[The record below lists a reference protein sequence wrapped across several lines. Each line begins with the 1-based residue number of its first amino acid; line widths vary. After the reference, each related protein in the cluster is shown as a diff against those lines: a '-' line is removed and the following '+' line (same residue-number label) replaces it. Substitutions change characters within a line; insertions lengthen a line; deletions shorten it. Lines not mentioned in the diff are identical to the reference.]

1 MRKLTIICITLVAII
16 LAVYMQ
22 TGNHGFLSYDDPA
35 YVTGNPHVSSGI
47 TGNNIRWAFTS
58 VEEYNWHP
66 ITWVSHMTDVQLF
79 GMNPRGHHLGNVM
92 FHSVASVLLLVL
104 LFRTTGSLWQSSFV
118 AALFALHPLH
128 VESVA
133 WVAERKD
140 VLSALFW
147 FLTLLLYAE
156 YVTKQKF
163 WLYFCAL
170 FSFVLGLMSKPMLV
184 SLPLVMLMMDYWP
197 LGRFRQDK
205 MELCHRHLAGRVL
218 VSIKE
223 KIPFLV
229 CSLLSGIVTIYAQ
242 NKGGATRSFA
252 EIPFILR
259 LENALI
265 AYVKYIINTFWPH
278 DLAVLYPI
286 PLSFELWKVAGS
298 LLALLLMSAA
308 VIRFGRRFPYL
319 PVGWFWF
326 IITLIPVIGL
336 LQVGSQSMADRYM
349 YIPMTGILIMVA
361 WGTPD
366 LLKKLQHR
374 ETILALLVGAVI
386 VASVAL
392 TWHQLGYWKDSITLY
407 RHTLHVTRGN
417 FLIHD
422 NLGIELVEN
431 GDLDAGMQELNEAL
445 RINPNLASGHF
456 NMGIAFDRKGDL
468 DSAIHEYQE
477 SLRIAPKAKKVHNN
491 LGIAFARKGELDA
504 GIDIFQEA
512 LRINSHD
519 AKAHENLG
527 IALEQKRMHAI
538 NPPVRGNE

>member
-1 MRKLTIICITLVAII
+1 MRKLTIICISLVVII
-16 LAVYMQ
+16 LAVYLQ
-22 TGNHGFLSYDDPA
+22 TGNHEFLGYDDPA

-58 VEEYNWHP
+58 VDEYNWHP

-156 YVTKQKF
+156 YAAKKTTARYLSV
-163 WLYFCAL
+163 LL
-170 FSFVLGLMSKPMLV
+170 SFVLGLMSKPMLV
-184 SLPLVMLMMDYWP
+184 SLPLVMLLMDYWP
-197 LGRFRQDK
+197 LNRFGHEHVRTQ
-205 MELCHRHLAGRVL
+205 LSGRVMAL
-218 VSIKE
+218 IKE
-223 KIPFLV
+223 KIPFFA
-229 CSLLSGIVTIYAQ
+229 CSILSGIITIYAQ
-242 NKGGATRSFA
+242 HNGGATRGLD
-252 EIPFILR
+252 EIPFVLR
-259 LENALI
+259 MENALI

-286 PLSFELWKVAGS
+286 PSSYPLWQVICS
-298 LLALLLMSAA
+298 LLVLLLLSVA

-326 IITLIPVIGL
+326 VITLIPVIGL

-422 NLGIELVEN
+422 NLGIELVES
-431 GDLDAGMQELNEAL
+431 GDLDAGMQELHEAL

-456 NMGIAFDRKGDL
+456 NLGIAFDRKGDL

-504 GIDIFQEA
+504 AIDIFQEA
-512 LRINSHD
+512 LLINSHD

-527 IALEQKRMHAI
+527 IALEQKRMQAT
-538 NPPVRGNE
+538 NSPGRGKE